1 MAAARR
7 HAPVRPHGRN
17 ECFDELLSKRLWLP
31 LWNGLVGRQPSWD
44 GACGC
49 LGGTAA
55 SETVR
60 DADVDVDIDLI
71 RSMCKCNPFEIGQKP
86 QSGQDKIG
94 QTGQDRKGQDR
105 TG

>member
-7 HAPVRPHGRN
+7 HAPV
-17 ECFDELLSKRLWLP
+17 LL
-31 LWNGLVGRQPSWD
+31 RQCEMQMW
-44 GACGC
+44 
-49 LGGTAA
+49 TAA

-71 RSMCKCNPFEIGQKP
+71 RSMCKCNPFEVGQKA

-94 QTGQDRKGQDR
+94 QTGQARKR
-105 TG
+105 